1 MTHKFINS
9 LVHTLTHGTN
19 HNVRK
24 CYARAIKNVGETERS
39 DREPKGF
46 GNTRTSRVQ
55 DSSKQGCELGRG
67 LQDSQKLF
75 MEEGADKTSAKP
87 SYRGKA
93 SSSRQAKEQVITLL
107 SPLFFNSNF
116 PVIIQAL
123 DDICYQINPMLVS
136 VLLH

>member
-1 MTHKFINS
+1 MSHKFINS

-46 GNTRTSRVQ
+46 GNTRACRVQ
-55 DSSKQGCELGRG
+55 NSSQQGCELGRG

-75 MEEGADKTSAKP
+75 LEERADKTSAKP

-93 SSSRQAKEQVITLL
+93 SSQASKEQVITLL